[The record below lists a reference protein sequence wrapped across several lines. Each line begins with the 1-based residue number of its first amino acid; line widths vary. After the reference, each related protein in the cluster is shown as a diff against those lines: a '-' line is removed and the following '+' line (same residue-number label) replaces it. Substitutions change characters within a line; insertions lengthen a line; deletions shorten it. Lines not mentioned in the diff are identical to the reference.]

1 MAWIKDS
8 KARRY
13 YLRYKSISSTFR
25 WRTIFWDTSTLVN
38 TIISKDFQVKGQNKL
53 SLEQQLE
60 WNRWKLYNQNSSYNY
75 KIYISKELP
84 GVPKNELFTR
94 TSPHP
99 TLPDVNLISKLN
111 LTSNIRDADYVLVPH
126 AWRNIKNNKE
136 YLAYLKDLS
145 HQTPLLIVN
154 SGDVSSKCTLE
165 NVIEL
170 RMFLHPWEKADRKIV
185 LPYPV
190 KEKDFVIRK
199 WKPIPRIS
207 FMGYVPKLGPGSL
220 FGENFQGLTKPIKSS
235 VYINR
240 KVSVAKLNKLS
251 SKFDVQIQKRSAF
264 TAYASNP
271 ILNLHVS
278 EFNTELNKS
287 DYILCPR
294 GSGNTSIRFY
304 ETLSSGAT
312 PILIDSGGI
321 NPEIADNDF
330 WTKNIVNVKLF
341 EKWSYYISK
350 DWSFLSEGQ
359 NYEYRQ
365 VQNNRVFLNCLKFEV
380 FLEKLFKRYLK

>member
-1 MAWIKDS
+1 M
-8 KARRY
+8 
-13 YLRYKSISSTFR
+13 
-25 WRTIFWDTSTLVN
+25 
-38 TIISKDFQVKGQNKL
+38 KGQIKL
-53 SLEQQLE
+53 SLENQLE
-60 WNRWKLYNQNSSYNY
+60 WNRWKLYNQNSGYNY

-84 GVPKNELFTR
+84 GVPKNELFPR

-99 TLPDVNLISKLN
+99 TLPDVNLISQLN
-111 LTSNIRDADYVLVPH
+111 LTSNIGDADYVLVPH
-126 AWRNIKNNKE
+126 AWRDFKNNKE
-136 YLAYLKDLS
+136 YLVYLKDLS

-240 KVSVAKLNKLS
+240 KISILKLNRFRS
-251 SKFDVQIQKRSAF
+251 EFDVFIEKRSSF
-264 TAYASNP
+264 TSYSANP
-271 ILNLHVS
+271 NLKMHTS
-278 EFNTELNKS
+278 EYEIELTKS
-287 DYILCPR
+287 DYVLCPR
-294 GSGNTSIRFY
+294 GSGNTSMRFF
-304 ETLSSGAT
+304 ETLCAGAT
-312 PILIDSGGI
+312 PILIDSGGVNPVI
-321 NPEIADNDF
+321 NNKDF
-330 WTKNIVNVKLF
+330 WSQNVVNVKLF
-341 EKWSYYISK
+341 EKWQGHILNDWTFLGK
-350 DWSFLSEGQ
+350 DK
-359 NYEYRQ
+359 NYENRQ
-365 VQNNRVFLNCLKFEV
+365 LQNNKIFITELKFEV
-380 FLEKLFKRYLK
+380 YLEALFMRYLKEATI

>member
-1 MAWIKDS
+1 MARNKDS

-13 YLRYKSISSTFR
+13 RLGQKSNSSTFC
-25 WRTIFWDTSTLVN
+25 WRTIFWDTSTVVN
-38 TIISKDFQVKGQNKL
+38 TIISKDFQVKGLIKL
-53 SLEQQLE
+53 SLEKQLE

-84 GVPKNELFTR
+84 GVPKNELFPR

-111 LTSNIRDADYVLVPH
+111 LTSNIGDADYVLVPH

-136 YLAYLKDLS
+136 YLVYLRDLS
-145 HQTPLLIVN
+145 RQTPLLIVN
-154 SGDVSSKCTLE
+154 SGDISAKCNLE
-165 NVIEL
+165 NAIEL
-170 RMFLHPWEKADRKIV
+170 RMFLHPWEKINRKIV

-220 FGENFQGLTKPIKSS
+220 FGENFQGLAKPIKSS

-240 KVSVAKLNKLS
+240 KVSVAKLSKLS

-271 ILNLHVS
+271 NLNLHVS
-278 EFNTELNKS
+278 EFNTELTKS

-294 GSGNTSIRFY
+294 GSGNTTIRFY
-304 ETLSSGAT
+304 ESLSSGAT

-321 NPEIADNDF
+321 NPKISDNNF
-330 WTKNIVNVKLF
+330 WTDNIINVKLF
-341 EKWSYYISK
+341 ENWFHYISS
-350 DWSFLSEGQ
+350 DWAFLGKGQ

-365 VQNNRVFLNCLKFEV
+365 VQNNHVFLNDLKFEI
-380 FLEKLFKRYLK
+380 FLEKLFKKYLK

>member
-1 MAWIKDS
+1 
-8 KARRY
+8 
-13 YLRYKSISSTFR
+13 L
-25 WRTIFWDTSTLVN
+25 DTGTVVS
-38 TIISKDFQVKGQNKL
+38 TIISKDFQVKGQIKL
-53 SLEQQLE
+53 SLENQLE
-60 WNRWKLYNQNSSYNY
+60 WNRWKLYNQNSGYNY

-84 GVPKNELFTR
+84 GVRKNELFPR

-99 TLPDVNLISKLN
+99 TLPDVNLISQLN
-111 LTSNIRDADYVLVPH
+111 LTSNIGDADYILVPH
-126 AWRNIKNNKE
+126 AWRDFKNNKE
-136 YLAYLKDLS
+136 YLVYLKDLS

-170 RMFLHPWEKADRKIV
+170 RMFLHPWEKAYRKIV

-240 KVSVAKLNKLS
+240 KVSVVKLNQLS

-278 EFNTELNKS
+278 EFNTELTKS

-321 NPEIADNDF
+321 NPEVGDNDF
-330 WTKNIVNVKLF
+330 WTKNIINVKLF
-341 EKWSYYISK
+341 EKWSHYISK
-350 DWSFLSEGQ
+350 DWSLLSKGQ

-365 VQNNRVFLNCLKFEV
+365 VQNNSVFLNCLKFEV

>member
-1 MAWIKDS
+1 M
-8 KARRY
+8 
-13 YLRYKSISSTFR
+13 
-25 WRTIFWDTSTLVN
+25 
-38 TIISKDFQVKGQNKL
+38 KGQIKL
-53 SLEQQLE
+53 SLENQLE
-60 WNRWKLYNQNSSYNY
+60 WNRWKVYNQNSSYNY

-84 GVPKNELFTR
+84 GVPKNELFPR

-111 LTSNIRDADYVLVPH
+111 LTSNIGDADYVLVPH

-136 YLAYLKDLS
+136 YLVYLKDLS

-154 SGDVSSKCTLE
+154 SGDVSSKCSLE
-165 NVIEL
+165 NLIEL
-170 RMFLHPWEKADRKIV
+170 RMFLHPWERINRKIV

-240 KVSVAKLNKLS
+240 KVSVAKLSKLS

-271 ILNLHVS
+271 NLNLHIS
-278 EFNTELNKS
+278 DYNTELAKS

-294 GSGNTSIRFY
+294 GSGNATIRFY
-304 ETLSSGAT
+304 ESLSSGAT
-312 PILIDSGGI
+312 PILVDSGGV
-321 NPEIADNDF
+321 NPEISNNNF
-330 WTKNIVNVKLF
+330 WTNNIVNVKLF
-341 EKWSYYISK
+341 EKWRHNILN
-350 DWSFLSEGQ
+350 DWSYLSRDS
-359 NYEYRQ
+359 NYEHRQ
-365 VQNNRVFLNCLKFEV
+365 VQNNNVFLNELKFEIY
-380 FLEKLFKRYLK
+380 LEKLFKNYLK